1 MHISGEIVRILPSD
15 TNTDEIISG
24 KYKYDELDLKI
35 LAKHTF
41 ESIEKHFYEDCKGLD
56 NPILVAGANFG
67 CGSSREQ
74 APRVLKACGI
84 SCIIAESFARI
95 FYRNGFNI
103 GLPLVEC
110 KDISTNVTQGERIDV
125 IFDAGVIRSKDRNR
139 EYRFKPTPPFMQK
152 LLEKGGLMPYLRACG
167 GYTDWQAG
175 TRQKNSV

>member
-1 MHISGEIVRILPSD
+1 MNIKGEVVRVFPSN

-24 KYKYDELDLKI
+24 KYKYDELDLNK

-41 ESIEKHFYEDCKGLD
+41 ESVDSSFYKDCQGLKD
-56 NPILVAGANFG
+56 PILVAGANFG

-74 APRVLKACGI
+74 APQVLKACGI

-110 KDISTNVTQGERIDV
+110 EDISNGVTQGEELEV
-125 IFDAGVIRSKDRNR
+125 NFDTGIIRSDNQNA
-139 EYRFKPTPPFMQK
+139 EYRFKPIPQFMQE
-152 LLEKGGLMPYLRACG
+152 LLKKGGLMPYLDANG
-167 GYTDWQAG
+167 GYTD
-175 TRQKNSV
+175 

>member
-1 MHISGEIVRILPSD
+1 MNIGGEVVRILPSD

-41 ESIEKHFYEDCKGLD
+41 ESIDKYFYKDCRRLN
-56 NPILVAGANFG
+56 NPILVAAANFG

-74 APRVLKACGI
+74 APQVLKACGI

-103 GLPLVEC
+103 GLALVEC
-110 KDISTNVTQGERIDV
+110 KNISANVTRGERIEV
-125 IFDAGVIRSKDRNR
+125 LFDAGVIRSKDRNA
-139 EYRFKPTPPFMQK
+139 EYRFKPMPPFMQK
-152 LLEKGGLMPYLRACG
+152 LLAKGGLIPYLHACG
-167 GYTDWQAG
+167 GYID
-175 TRQKNSV
+175 

>member
-1 MHISGEIVRILPSD
+1 MNIKGEVVRVFPSD

-24 KYKYDELDLKI
+24 KYKYDELDLNK

-41 ESIEKHFYEDCKGLD
+41 ESIDSRFYEDCQGLR
-56 NPILVAGANFG
+56 NPILVAAANFG

-74 APRVLKACGI
+74 APQVLKACGI

-110 KDISTNVTQGERIDV
+110 EDISKDVTQREWLEVD
-125 IFDAGVIRSKDRNR
+125 FDAGMIRSEHRNK
-139 EYRFKPTPPFMQK
+139 EYRFKPIPQFMQE
-152 LLEKGGLMPYLRACG
+152 LLERGGLMPYLDACG
-167 GYTDWQAG
+167 GYTD
-175 TRQKNSV
+175 